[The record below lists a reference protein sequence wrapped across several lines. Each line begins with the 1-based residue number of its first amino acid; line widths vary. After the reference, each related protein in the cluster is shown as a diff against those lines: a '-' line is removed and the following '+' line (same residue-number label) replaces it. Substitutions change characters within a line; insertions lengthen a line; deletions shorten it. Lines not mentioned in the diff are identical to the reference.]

1 MLAQAE
7 CNLTEREFR
16 RLSDMVYQHCKINL
30 HDGKMSLVQARIAKR
45 LRATDLNSVSAY
57 LDFVEADKSG
67 AEFTTLID
75 AISTNLTSFFRE
87 NKHFQHL
94 SKVLL
99 PGLLERRRKSGDRR
113 LRCWSAGCSS
123 GEEPYTLA
131 ITLMEAIEAAGQSPA
146 EWDVKVLATDIST
159 RVLGIAREGV
169 YEKARVES
177 VPPAIKNKYFRP
189 ERQDGEAVFRVADAL
204 RASVRFRHLNLM
216 QEPWPFDATF
226 DFIFCRNVMI
236 YFDKPTQEKLVG
248 RYWGCLESGGLL
260 FTGHSESL
268 TGINHKFKY
277 VEPTIYGKV

>member
-1 MLAQAE
+1 MLASAE
-7 CNLTEREFR
+7 HELTERDFR
-16 RLSDMVYQHCKINL
+16 RLSEMVYKHCKINL

-45 LRATDLNSVSAY
+45 LRAGNFDNVSAY
-57 LDFVEADKSG
+57 LDFVQSDNSG
-67 AEFTTLID
+67 DEFTLLID
-75 AISTNLTSFFRE
+75 SISTNLTSFFRE
-87 NKHFQHL
+87 IKHFDHL
-94 SKVLL
+94 SDRFL
-99 PGLLERRRKSGDRR
+99 PPLLENRRKAGQRK

-159 RVLGIAREGV
+159 RVLGIAREGI
-169 YEKARVES
+169 YEKSRVDT
-177 VPPAIKNKYFRP
+177 VAPGLKTKYFRP
-189 ERQDGEAVFRVADAL
+189 EKQEGRPAFRVADNV
-204 RASVRFRHLNLM
+204 RSCVRFRHLNLM

-248 RYWGCLESGGLL
+248 RYWGCIEPGGLL

-277 VEPTIYGKV
+277 VEPTIYAKT